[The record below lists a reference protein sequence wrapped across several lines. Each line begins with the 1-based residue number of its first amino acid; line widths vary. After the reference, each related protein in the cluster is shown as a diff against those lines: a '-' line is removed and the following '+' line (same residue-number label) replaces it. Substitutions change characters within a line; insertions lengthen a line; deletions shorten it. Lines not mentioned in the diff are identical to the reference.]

1 MAVLRTQDQV
11 HGWNW
16 PYQVKAKDFD
26 TVPTK
31 VDDLSVVV
39 QEGDVIIAAS
49 DGVLDNLFDHAL
61 QELVADQ
68 LPALFEGSPIACQA
82 AVDALAQSIAQQA
95 SAVGL
100 KRGPDAAGIKTPFMA
115 NAAEEGRQ
123 HVGGKLDDVAVV
135 CGLVQSGERPPQ
147 RVGHNFKA
155 GAPGA
160 MSGMVAPTAPM
171 GVPAAPG
178 DDLPASPGGLGGCL
192 GAEDAGGR
200 CRAGTG
206 TVGGRRGRRQ
216 LAQDAADAPHR
227 GAGQG
232 SRGEDEEGAACG
244 SAARWRADARRRVAA
259 DARPPGGAQMP
270 GPPGGAQMPGPPGGA
285 QMPGPPG
292 GAQMPGPPGG
302 AQMPGPPGGAQMPG
316 PPGGAQMPGPPGG
329 AQMPGPPGGA
339 QMPGPPVQ
347 PMSQRPLPLPDAS
360 PAAFAAAEQKFQQQ
374 LAGSRPQPSAPG
386 QLGPVADAADGR
398 SGRAAWHAAA
408 NAWRASAADDDDA
421 AAAAAA
427 DSRAGA
433 EPVGAGAGTSRPG
446 TVASAGRAAAAGA
459 ASRAARAACRAARA
473 AQAHQAAELCC

>member
-171 GVPAAPG
+171 GVPAAPAATTS
-178 DDLPASPGGLGGCL
+178 LQAQVASAVASAPKTPA
-192 GAEDAGGR
+192 
-200 CRAGTG
+200 
-206 TVGGRRGRRQ
+206 
-216 LAQDAADAPHR
+216 AA
-227 GAGQG
+227 AGQ
-232 SRGEDEEGAACG
+232 APAP
-244 SAARWRADARRRVAA
+244 SAAAE
-259 DARPPGGAQMP
+259 GGGNWPKTQQMP
-270 GPPGGAQMPGPPGGA
+270 LIEELVKAAEERMKKAQHAGA
-285 QMPGPPG
+285 PPG

-374 LAGSRPQPSAPG
+374 LAGQPGPQPSAPG
-386 QLGPVADAADGR
+386 QLGPGPPMQQMAGPGGPPGMPQPMPGVPAQQMMIPPPPQQQQIPEQALSQSAQALAQAAQALSQAQAAQQQLAQQAGR
-398 SGRAAWHAAA
+398 PGQPAARPGQHKPIKQPS
-408 NAWRASAADDDDA
+408 SAA
-421 AAAAAA
+421 
-427 DSRAGA
+427 
-433 EPVGAGAGTSRPG
+433 E
-446 TVASAGRAAAAGA
+446 RAAARDQRRREQQLADFG
-459 ASRAARAACRAARA
+459 RG
-473 AQAHQAAELCC
+473 